1 MPTRPQNRRA
11 VLALPTILAI
21 LALAACSGSG
31 PDGADN
37 APPDDPPAPAATG
50 TGPYPKPTTSSA
62 EDSPRATAPIRP
74 PHGGIPVP
82 ASVDQEDASAVA
94 RGALIALHTYDT
106 DIDPGRQQAALRMAA
121 VGWTTAA
128 YAAQQRAA
136 QPRGGNGAAWN
147 EWTRHRAYTTA
158 TATPADEAGR
168 PADTATTAYRQW
180 TITITPH
187 GRDGWTGEPEMSTA
201 FVELS
206 RPAAGKPWRLSALQV
221 Q

>member
-1 MPTRPQNRRA
+1 MMTTRTQRRRA
-11 VLALPTILAI
+11 ALALPAI
-21 LALAACSGSG
+21 VAVLALAACSGSG
-31 PDGADN
+31 PAGADN

-50 TGPYPKPTTSSA
+50 TGPYPKPTTTA
-62 EDSPRATAPIRP
+62 EVSPRATAPIRP

-94 RGALIALHTYDT
+94 RGALTALYTYDT
-106 DIDPGRQQAALRMAA
+106 DVDPGRQQAALRMAA

-136 QPRGGNGAAWN
+136 QPRGGTGAAWN
-147 EWTRHRAYTTA
+147 EWTRHRAYTTVEA
-158 TATPADEAGR
+158 TQADEAGR

-180 TITITPH
+180 DITITPR
-187 GRDGWTGEPEMSTA
+187 GRDGWTGDPEMSTA
-201 FVELS
+201 FVELT
-206 RPAAGKPWRLSALQV
+206 RTAGGKPWRLSALQV